1 MVTNVTVNF
10 VTIKEAMKEPMNP
23 ENVIADFDLEQFLPF
38 RLNRAAEFVALRF
51 AAAYKAEYGLTRP
64 EWRTL
69 AALGA
74 ALGSSG
80 RMTATEVGAHSTMH
94 KTKVSRAVFALEERR
109 WLKRT
114 QDEDDRRAEH
124 LELTPAGIRAYRD
137 LTRLARDY
145 SAELSHLLGQEGL
158 QALSS
163 GLTAVEKAMPKKPR

>member
-74 ALGSSG
+74 AGY
-80 RMTATEVGAHSTMH
+80 
-94 KTKVSRAVFALEERR
+94 RR
-109 WLKRT
+109 C
-114 QDEDDRRAEH
+114 
-124 LELTPAGIRAYRD
+124 
-137 LTRLARDY
+137 
-145 SAELSHLLGQEGL
+145 
-158 QALSS
+158 
-163 GLTAVEKAMPKKPR
+163 

>member
-1 MVTNVTVNF
+1 MYMVTDVTVYF
-10 VTIKEAMKEPMNP
+10 VTIKEAMRAGP
-23 ENVIADFDLEQFLPF
+23 VIGDFDLEQFLPF
-38 RLNRAAEFVALRF
+38 RLNRAAEFIALRF

-69 AALGA
+69 A

-124 LELTPAGIRAYRD
+124 LELTAAGIKAYRD
-137 LTRLARDY
+137 LTQLARDY
-145 SAELSHLLGQEGL
+145 SAELSELVGQEGL
-158 QALSS
+158 LALSS
-163 GLTAVEKAMPKKPR
+163 GLNAVEKAMAKRPR

>member
-1 MVTNVTVNF
+1 MVTNVTVYF
-10 VTIKEAMKEPMNP
+10 VTIKEAMDTK
-23 ENVIADFDLEQFLPF
+23 NVISEFDLEQFLPF
-38 RLNRAAEFVALRF
+38 RLNRAAEFIALRF

-69 AALGA
+69 AALG
-74 ALGSSG
+74 SSG
-80 RMTATEVGAHSTMH
+80 RMTATEVGVHSTMH

-114 QDEDDRRAEH
+114 QDDGDRRVEH
-124 LELTPAGIRAYRD
+124 LELTAAGTKAYQE

-145 SAELSHLLGQEGL
+145 SAELEGLLGTDGL

-163 GLTAVEKAMPKKPR
+163 GLTAVETAMTKRRR

>member
-10 VTIKEAMKEPMNP
+10 VTIKEAME
-23 ENVIADFDLEQFLPF
+23 ASDFDLEQFLPF

-69 AALGA
+69 AALG
-74 ALGSSG
+74 SCG
-80 RMTATEVGAHSTMH
+80 RMTATEVGVHSTMH

-114 QDEDDRRAEH
+114 QHEDDRRVEH
-124 LELTPAGIRAYRD
+124 LELTVAGAKAYQE
-137 LTRLARDY
+137 LTKLARDY
-145 SAELSHLLGQEGL
+145 SAELETLLGTNGFA
-158 QALSS
+158 ALSS
-163 GLTAVEKAMPKKPR
+163 GLTAVEKAMAKAPR